1 MRERKKKSTKSVEK
15 LASEQIW
22 KGYKEDRRQG
32 DNREGENREEENRI
46 ELNGKRDRDRDGYV
60 VKINTKQEELVR
72 KAER

>member
-1 MRERKKKSTKSVEK
+1 MSKYGKDIKRIRDKV
-15 LASEQIW
+15 I
-22 KGYKEDRRQG
+22 
-32 DNREGENREEENRI
+32 NREGENREEENRI